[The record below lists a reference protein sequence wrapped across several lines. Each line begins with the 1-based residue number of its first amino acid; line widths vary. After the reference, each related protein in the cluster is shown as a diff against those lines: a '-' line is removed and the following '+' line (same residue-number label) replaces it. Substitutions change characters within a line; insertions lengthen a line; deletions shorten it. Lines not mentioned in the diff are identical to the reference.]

1 MNNRAARFAVAF
13 GIAFLAVPV
22 LAQTE
27 GTVANSTPAPVAYV
41 YVQTNPGVVVYA
53 AAANGTLT
61 PVKGSPFKTTGQM
74 EDISG
79 KILISVGNTILHVYP
94 IESNGAVGKQIS
106 ETNTASY
113 SGSECGTTSGQ
124 GSVLDHTGK
133 YLYVQLSSNGDCAA
147 WQTYQVDSNGHLQF
161 LGDAEYSTQDEYGH
175 LIQSTA
181 PTISSSNKFGYGAF
195 REPYYSGNFCDG
207 VYCPTFSAFTNAGGV
222 LKHNPS
228 FSEKAPEAESGL
240 SFIPWAYTS
249 PRADP
254 YGHIAVL
261 MDQVDEFGN
270 FNGTPLQLASFT
282 INPVSGAI
290 SSSNTYSN
298 MPIVQVANSGEG
310 DFPADRPIAMAM
322 SPAGNILAVAGQP
335 GLQLFHFNGAAPPT
349 AFGGLLDND
358 VDSDFVQVAWD
369 TKDHLYALNLSPG
382 QLIVYTVTPTSSVQ
396 APGSPYDPGP
406 LPFNTPWG
414 VKGIIVVSK

>member
-270 FNGTPLQLASFT
+270 FNGRRCSWPVSPSTPFPEPFRLAIHIPICPLFKWQTLARGIFPPTGPSPWQCPRLEIFLPLLASQDCSCSTSTVQLRPRRLAASSTTMLIPISYKWRGIRRITFT
-282 INPVSGAI
+282 RS
-290 SSSNTYSN
+290 
-298 MPIVQVANSGEG
+298 
-310 DFPADRPIAMAM
+310 
-322 SPAGNILAVAGQP
+322 ILAQ
-335 GLQLFHFNGAAPPT
+335 
-349 AFGGLLDND
+349 DN
-358 VDSDFVQVAWD
+358 
-369 TKDHLYALNLSPG
+369 
-382 QLIVYTVTPTSSVQ
+382 
-396 APGSPYDPGP
+396 
-406 LPFNTPWG
+406 
-414 VKGIIVVSK
+414 